1 MTGSLVPSDPIS
13 TSNEVMVT
21 VSSSHPAPDLRHGLL
36 GLLVTLGLGAAVGDA
51 LRGGVG
57 GLELGLDGDG
67 DLGHDREPLE
77 LLSSVHVFLFVV
89 SEAATV

>member
-1 MTGSLVPSDPIS
+1 M
-13 TSNEVMVT
+13 
-21 VSSSHPAPDLRHGLL
+21 
-36 GLLVTLGLGAAVGDA
+36 GDA
-51 LRGGVG
+51 FRGGVG
-57 GLELGLDGDG
+57 SLELELDGDG